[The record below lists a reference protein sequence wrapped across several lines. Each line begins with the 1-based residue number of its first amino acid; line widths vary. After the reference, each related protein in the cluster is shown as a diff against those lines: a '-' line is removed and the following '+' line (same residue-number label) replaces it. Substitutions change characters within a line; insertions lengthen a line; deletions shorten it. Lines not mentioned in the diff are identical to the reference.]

1 MNSGKQM
8 RQIWSKVSDMRM
20 ERKLLL
26 VFLLLVTLPLT
37 FIGAVSYRNY
47 SHSIEQNT
55 IDYSTN
61 MLSNMMDRVDDYIE
75 DMVRI
80 STIPAYQDD
89 IRQNLNRS
97 NRYYEQRAQ
106 SSAGGEGSSMPAD
119 LDLLLSIQRGIG
131 GNISYINTI
140 KRGANSVYI
149 FDQYGNGYYSAKS
162 GTRANIKES
171 YGLWE
176 QKLRNT
182 TGEAVL
188 FSTQKYTSNMKSI
201 QYAFTVVRKIID
213 ISLKDVGLIAVDAN
227 ISVIEDQVLKLDN
240 VTHGKSFIVDTEGNV
255 VYDSGKKLLAT
266 NIADQPMLQHASGDK
281 GSFYLD
287 EDGERHLYIFSTSS
301 QNGWKMI
308 ISIPV
313 KELTRDSVVIR
324 NVTWIA
330 TFLTIGI
337 ALLISVFFSF
347 ALTKPLRTMIRLM
360 RRVQGGDFNVK
371 FQVRRRDEIG
381 QLGSQFNQMILQIDQ
396 LIADI
401 YVMETKKKEAEL
413 HALQSQINPHF
424 MYNTLESIRMAAELN
439 DDRDAANMLA
449 ILGRLLRYSISDLH
463 EEVTLASEL
472 SHVRYY
478 VELLNYRY
486 RGRFE
491 LVIDVAQPLMDYS
504 IIKLVLQP
512 IVENAIYHGLDDNK
526 PLMHINIKGE
536 YAGSQVIVRISD
548 DGVGMSLETLER
560 LNADLSGQTGAEII
574 PARKSTGSSTGGIGL
589 ANVNERIRLHYGS
602 GFGIKVFSEPGAGTV
617 VELLLPREEED

>member
-1 MNSGKQM
+1 MNSGNRL
-8 RQIWSKVSDMRM
+8 RQAWSKVSDMRM

-26 VFLLLVTLPLT
+26 VFLLLVILPLT
-37 FIGAVSYRNY
+37 FIGFVSYRNY
-47 SHSIEQNT
+47 SHSIEHNT
-55 IDYSTN
+55 IVYSTN

-80 STIPAYQDD
+80 SSIPAYQDD
-89 IRQNLNRS
+89 IRQNLIRS

-106 SSAGGEGSSMPAD
+106 SSGGGEGNSVPTD
-119 LDLLLSIQRGIG
+119 FDLLLSIQRGIE
-131 GNISYINTI
+131 GNISYINNI

-162 GTRANIKES
+162 GIRTNIKES
-171 YGLWE
+171 YELWE
-176 QKLRNT
+176 QRMRDT
-182 TGEAVL
+182 AGEAVL
-188 FSTQKYTSNMKSI
+188 FSTQKYTSNLKSVK
-201 QYAFTVVRKIID
+201 YAFTVVRKIID
-213 ISLKDVGLIAVDAN
+213 KSLKDVGMIAVDAN
-227 ISVIEDQVLKLDN
+227 ISVIEDQVVKLDR
-240 VTHGKSFIVDTEGNV
+240 VTHGKSLIVDADGNV
-255 VYDSGKKLLAT
+255 VYDSGRKLLTA
-266 NIADQPMLQHASGDK
+266 NIADQPMLKQATGQN
-281 GSFYLD
+281 GSFYLN
-287 EDGERHLYIFSTSS
+287 EGGERHLYIYATSS
-301 QNGWKMI
+301 HNAWKMI
-308 ISIPV
+308 ISIPA

-337 ALLISVFFSF
+337 ALLISIFFSF
-347 ALTKPLRTMIRLM
+347 ALTRPLRTMIRLM
-360 RRVQGGDFNVK
+360 RRVQGGDFNVQ

-472 SHVRYY
+472 DHVRHY

-486 RGRFE
+486 PGRVE
-491 LVIDVAQPLMDYS
+491 RRIDAPQQLTGYS

-512 IVENAIYHGLDDNK
+512 IVENAIYHGMDDDK
-526 PLMHINIKGE
+526 PLMHINVAAEIAKE
-536 YAGSQVIVRISD
+536 HVILRISD
-548 DGVGMSLETLER
+548 DGLGMTGETLER
-560 LNADLSGQTGAEII
+560 LNRNLSGQAVALARAGGN
-574 PARKSTGSSTGGIGL
+574 PAGSSGSGIGL

-602 GFGIKVFSEPGAGTV
+602 RFGVKVFSESGRGTV
-617 VELLLPREEED
+617 VELLL